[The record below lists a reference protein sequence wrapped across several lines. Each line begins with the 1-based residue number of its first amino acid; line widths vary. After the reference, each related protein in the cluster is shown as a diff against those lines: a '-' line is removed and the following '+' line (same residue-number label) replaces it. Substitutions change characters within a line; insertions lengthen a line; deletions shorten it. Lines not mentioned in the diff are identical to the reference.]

1 MERHTRARDGG
12 NERSSSPSSV
22 LFRDPGNSVNFALLF
37 SDRTSVAPK
46 KASGGADY
54 CCHYPEIK
62 GGENNRMI
70 TKAVPSSS
78 IVITQNNVKTG
89 GCSQTDRQKKKTG
102 CSNALPRLLQPYF
115 IDTTMDSSLCLLVSS
130 ATGQPELGRGEK
142 LCEGGTSL
150 CISSLYI
157 NIYNLQL
164 DGILAKRGYSVTC
177 SSTLLR
183 YVSRRGSRL
192 VLQKLWKEEE
202 KDMLLIPSS

>member
-1 MERHTRARDGG
+1 MYIYVILLCHFGETHARTGRRQRAILLPLLRPFPRSGEFCQFCPFVFG
-12 NERSSSPSSV
+12 QNLRSSEESEW
-22 LFRDPGNSVNFALLF
+22 
-37 SDRTSVAPK
+37 
-46 KASGGADY
+46 GADY

-130 ATGQPELGRGEK
+130 ATGQPEL
-142 LCEGGTSL
+142 
-150 CISSLYI
+150 
-157 NIYNLQL
+157 
-164 DGILAKRGYSVTC
+164 
-177 SSTLLR
+177 
-183 YVSRRGSRL
+183 
-192 VLQKLWKEEE
+192 
-202 KDMLLIPSS
+202 